1 VGEAVSTAH
10 HALSQAYHVLH
21 REDEDLADEHCRLQ
35 LWASMLKRTTVSE
48 RAAAWARQHGFDLQ
62 MEAITQCDT
71 DSRWALADVW
81 ELYASTEGRASALT
95 KQVEDLAVRARQVN
109 QRERE
114 VKKLEGL
121 LQKREE
127 LDDITLRRELE
138 ALRTRETSLDR
149 READL
154 TRDAQD
160 TGLRDQEARLVAQ
173 ERQLVER
180 QMQELVITQ
189 NCLEDLWASQASD
202 GQRVWSFLGQPDAT
216 LVSFGFS
223 LIRGGDMAPEV
234 GIVLPLLDS
243 AGWKISQL
251 EEAIDSHLE
260 EEGRALAQA
269 MADHVLMCF
278 RTHDPSI
285 SLEPVVQGPVE
296 GSTEAARDGVEEA
309 ARAVAE
315 RFEREPE
322 DA

>member
-1 VGEAVSTAH
+1 MEAV
-10 HALSQAYHVLH
+10 
-21 REDEDLADEHCRLQ
+21 
-35 LWASMLKRTTVSE
+35 
-48 RAAAWARQHGFDLQ
+48 
-62 MEAITQCDT
+62 
-71 DSRWALADVW
+71 
-81 ELYASTEGRASALT
+81 T

-121 LQKREE
+121 LQEREE
-127 LDDITLRRELE
+127 LDDITLRWELE
-138 ALRTRETSLDR
+138 SRRTRETSLDR

-154 TRDAQD
+154 TREQKALEDARAQIQVRELDADARD
-160 TGLRDQEARLVAQ
+160 TRLRDQETRLVAR
-173 ERQLVER
+173 ERQPVER

-189 NCLEDLWASQASD
+189 NGLEDLWASQASD
-202 GQRVWSFLGQPDAT
+202 GQHVWSFLGQPDAT

-223 LIRGGDMAPEV
+223 HIQGGDVAPEV
-234 GIVLPLLDS
+234 SVLLPLLDS

-251 EEAIDSHLE
+251 EEAVDSHLE

-269 MADHVLMCF
+269 VADHVLMCF
-278 RTHDPSI
+278 RSHDPSI
-285 SLEPVVQGPVE
+285 SLDPVVQGPVE

-315 RFEREPE
+315 RFEHEPE